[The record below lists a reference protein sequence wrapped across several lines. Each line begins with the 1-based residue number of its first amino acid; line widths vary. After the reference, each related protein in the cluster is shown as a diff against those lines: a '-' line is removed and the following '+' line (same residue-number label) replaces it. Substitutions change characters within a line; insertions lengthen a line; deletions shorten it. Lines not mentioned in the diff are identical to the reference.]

1 MEAVWHHTFYD
12 CLFTQPEEHP
22 VLLTESPLC
31 PRSNREKMTQIMFE
45 TFNTPAI
52 YISSSLLLSLYGAG
66 RLTGIVLEIGHT
78 TSYTVPILKGYA
90 IPHAALRQEISGIQL
105 TDFLIKSLIDRRL
118 YKSYSKSDRDMVRLI
133 KETLFSV
140 SLDYKHDIFNTINN
154 ENVYRLPDGSRVRL
168 GADLIR
174 IPETLFKPFLCS
186 VCSPGW
192 KPDLGVHESIY
203 TAVNGCGND
212 IRNYLYNN
220 IVLSGGSSLIS
231 GLRERLEKEISLLS
245 SHAYKIRVIAP
256 TERKYLAWIGGSIL
270 TSLSTFNSMWISK
283 EEYDETGHSICGPR
297 ITF

>member
-78 TSYTVPILKGYA
+78 TSYTVPILKGYT
-90 IPHAALRQEISGIQL
+90 IPNAALRHEISGIQL

-118 YKSYSKSDRDMVRLI
+118 YRDMVRLI

-174 IPETLFKPFLCS
+174 IPETLFKPF
-186 VCSPGW
+186 
-192 KPDLGVHESIY
+192 HHI
-203 TAVNGCGND
+203 
-212 IRNYLYNN
+212 
-220 IVLSGGSSLIS
+220 
-231 GLRERLEKEISLLS
+231 LL
-245 SHAYKIRVIAP
+245 
-256 TERKYLAWIGGSIL
+256 
-270 TSLSTFNSMWISK
+270 
-283 EEYDETGHSICGPR
+283 
-297 ITF
+297 